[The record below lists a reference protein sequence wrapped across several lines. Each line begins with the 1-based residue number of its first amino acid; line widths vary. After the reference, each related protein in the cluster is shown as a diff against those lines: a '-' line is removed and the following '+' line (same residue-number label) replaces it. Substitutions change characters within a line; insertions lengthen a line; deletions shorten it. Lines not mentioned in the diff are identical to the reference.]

1 MDLIFFLST
10 VDSNSEILLL
20 QDANME
26 ELPDNFSTS
35 MEQLKMRFKKLTV
48 LTPRDKQTELDVK
61 EEIYD
66 AVIIVTFGPALERLL
81 RSAFLLA
88 RPNSAV
94 RVIVRDVDEAKV
106 LREVKLAG
114 FLRVMKVN
122 NNAWKAYDCEKPNV
136 SVGATVPL
144 KLPHLNKKSNVWNI
158 KVMDDDL
165 IDEDTLLKDEDYVK
179 PIKES
184 HEEKLNFCGELK
196 KRRPCKNCTCGLAE
210 IVESEKVVAQLKP
223 GKSSCG
229 NCGLGDAF
237 RCSACPYWGLPPF
250 KPGEEG
256 RIKLET
262 VNDL

>member
-1 MDLIFFLST
+1 
-10 VDSNSEILLL
+10 
-20 QDANME
+20 ME
-26 ELPDNFSTS
+26 H
-35 MEQLKMRFKKLTV
+35 LKTRFKKLTV
-48 LTPRDKQTELDVK
+48 LTPRDKQTEVHVK

-66 AVIIVTFGPALERLL
+66 AIIIVTFGSALERLL

-94 RVIVRDVDEAKV
+94 KVIVRNVDEAKV
-106 LREVKLAG
+106 LREIKLAG
-114 FLRVMKVN
+114 FLRVMKVDN
-122 NNAWKAYDCEKPNV
+122 NVWEAYDCEKPNV

-144 KLPHLNKKSNVWNI
+144 KLPHSNKKSNVWNI

-165 IDEDTLLKDEDYVK
+165 IDEDTLLKEEDYAK

-184 HEEKLNFCGELK
+184 HEEKLNFSGELK

-210 IVESEKVVAQLKP
+210 MVESEKVAAQLKTD
-223 GKSSCG
+223 KSSCG

-237 RCSACPYWGLPPF
+237 RCSTCPYWGLPPF

-262 VNDL
+262 INDV

>member
-1 MDLIFFLST
+1 
-10 VDSNSEILLL
+10 
-20 QDANME
+20 
-26 ELPDNFSTS
+26 

-66 AVIIVTFGPALERLL
+66 AVIIVTFGPALECLL

-114 FLRVMKVN
+114 FLRVMKVD

-144 KLPHLNKKSNVWNI
+144 KLPHSNKKSNVWNI

-184 HEEKLNFCGELK
+184 HEEKLK

-262 VNDL
+262 VNDV